1 MAGSIWDGIRRFFVR
16 KQLMI
21 FLSMIAAG
29 TAIIG
34 ANEWLGDRVGD
45 GGSV

>member
-21 FLSMIAAG
+21 FLCMIAAG
-29 TAIIG
+29 AAIIV
-34 ANEWLGDRVGD
+34 ANE
-45 GGSV
+45 